1 MPLLPEPTEPE
12 SRYALSEPDFAG
24 DGEDD
29 EGVGGVELDALESFS
44 EPDSLPAPVSAD
56 FEADSLSL
64 ELEPLRPLADDD
76 ADRESVMYQ
85 PLPLKTMPTG

>member
-1 MPLLPEPTEPE
+1 MPLLPEPTEAE
-12 SRYALSEPDFAG
+12 SRYALSEPDFVV
-24 DGEDD
+24 DGEDG
-29 EGVGGVELDALESFS
+29 EGVDGVELDALESLS
-44 EPDSLPAPVSAD
+44 EPDSLPALVSAD
-56 FEADSLSL
+56 FEGDSLSL